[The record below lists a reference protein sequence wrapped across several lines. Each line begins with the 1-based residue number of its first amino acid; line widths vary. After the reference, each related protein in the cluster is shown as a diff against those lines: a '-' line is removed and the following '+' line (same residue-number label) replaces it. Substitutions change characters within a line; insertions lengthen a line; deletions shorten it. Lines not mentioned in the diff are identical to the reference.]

1 MKIEDAQLR
10 KTILIFFILIFSIMV
25 IRTAWVSDDSY
36 ITMRTVD
43 NFFNGY
49 GPVWNVGER
58 VQAYTHPL
66 WMLLISAL
74 YVLTKEN
81 YFTLIGLS
89 LLISITSF
97 AILAFKISKNW
108 VAVIA
113 GLVILIVSKSFVDYS
128 TSGLENPLS
137 HLLFVIFAVILF
149 TRKDDSLMKVF
160 LLGLT
165 AGLAILNRMDTALLY
180 VPILLYELIQ
190 FRKRKA
196 VYVMALSFIPMII
209 WEIFS
214 IIYYGFLF
222 PNTVYA
228 KLNTGISLI
237 EYIKQGVTYFT
248 NSLTVDPVTLLIIGI
263 ALVLVFLGRNTREKM
278 LGLGVVLYL
287 LYIIYIGG
295 DFMSGR
301 FFSLPLLACVI
312 LLIRSL
318 EPLPK
323 MVVPVGIAA
332 ILVFYMVNIILSPY
346 SALPLVDQKGIAD
359 ERLIYYPAAGLLNY
373 TRLNPLPSNER
384 VAEGRALHLTGIKV
398 NEATAI
404 GFVGFFAGP
413 KVFLVDHFGLAD
425 ALLARL
431 PISDKTIW
439 RDVMMANLPIS
450 YKLNWRIGHFYRD
463 LPAGYL
469 DTVDSGTN
477 KITNPSLAEYYDKLK
492 IITRDPIWN
501 WDRFVVIWK
510 MNTGQYN
517 YLLN

>member
-1 MKIEDAQLR
+1 VVEDTQLR
-10 KTILIFFILIFSIMV
+10 KTILIFLILIFSVV
-25 IRTAWVSDDSY
+25 IIKTAWVGDDAY

-49 GPVWNVGER
+49 GLVWNVGER

-66 WMLLISAL
+66 WMIFITAF
-74 YVLTKEN
+74 YAFTKN
-81 YFTLIGLS
+81 HYFTLIGLS

-97 AILAFKISKNW
+97 VILAFKTSKNW
-108 VAVIA
+108 LVVIP
-113 GLVILIVSKSFVDYS
+113 GLVILIISKSFVDYS

-137 HLLFVIFAVILF
+137 HLLFVIFAVIFF
-149 TRKDDSLMKVF
+149 TRKNDCLLKVF

-165 AGLAILNRMDTALLY
+165 ACLAILNRMDTALLY

-190 FRKRKA
+190 FRNRKA
-196 VYVMALSFIPMII
+196 VFVLALSFIPLII

-228 KLNTGISLI
+228 KLNTGLSLI
-237 EYIKQGVTYFT
+237 EYIKQGLSYFT
-248 NSLTVDPVTLLIIGI
+248 NSLTMDPITLPIIGI

-312 LLIRSL
+312 LLIRIL
-318 EPLPK
+318 EPLPI
-323 MVVPVGIAA
+323 MVVPISLTI
-332 ILVFYMVNIILSPY
+332 ILVFFMISIILSPY
-346 SALPLVDQKGIAD
+346 SALPLFDHTGIAD
-359 ERLIYYPAAGLLNY
+359 ERLFYFPTTGLLNY
-373 TRLNPLPSNER
+373 TRLTPLPLESNEW
-384 VAEGRALHLTGIKV
+384 VADGRKLHLIGAKV
-398 NEATAI
+398 NDAMSI
-404 GFVGFFAGP
+404 GFLGFFAGP
-413 KVFLVDHFGLAD
+413 KVYIVDHFGLAD

-431 PISDKTIW
+431 PLTDKTI
-439 RDVMMANLPIS
+439 
-450 YKLNWRIGHFYRD
+450 WRIGHFYRD

-469 DTVDSGTN
+469 DTVYSDTN
-477 KITNPSLAEYYDKLK
+477 KITNPSLAEYYEKLK
-492 IITRDPIWN
+492 VITRDPIWN
-501 WDRFVVIWK
+501 WDRFAVIWK
-510 MNTGQYN
+510 INTGQYN

>member
-1 MKIEDAQLR
+1 MKLEDTQLR
-10 KTILIFFILIFSIMV
+10 KTILIFLILVFSIM
-25 IRTAWVSDDSY
+25 ITKIAWVNDDSY

-89 LLISITSF
+89 LVISITAF

-228 KLNTGISLI
+228 KLNTGLGLI
-237 EYIKQGVTYFT
+237 EYIKQGVTFFLNT
-248 NSLTVDPVTLLIIGI
+248 LNVDPVTLLIIGI

-318 EPLPK
+318 EPLPQ
-323 MVVPVGIAA
+323 MVVPVGITV
-332 ILVFYMVNIILSPY
+332 ILVFLLIDTASFSYPMNSEN
-346 SALPLVDQKGIAD
+346 GIMN
-359 ERLIYYPAAGLLNY
+359 ERMYYFPWTGLINY
-373 TRLNPLPSNER
+373 FRQDPLPSISNEW
-384 VAEGRALHLTGIKV
+384 VAEGKTLHLVGAKV
-398 NEATAI
+398 NDAMSI
-404 GFVGFFAGP
+404 GFLGFFAGP
-413 KVFLVDHFGLAD
+413 KVYIVDHFGLAD

-431 PISDKTIW
+431 PLTDKSI
-439 RDVMMANLPIS
+439 
-450 YKLNWRIGHFYRD
+450 WRIGHFYRD

-469 DTVDSGTN
+469 DTLDSGTN
-477 KITNPSLAEYYDKLK
+477 KIANPSLAEYYDKLK

-501 WDRFVVIWK
+501 WDRFAVIWK

-517 YLLN
+517 YLLK